1 MDTEKYKE
9 IISTLGTSRFL
20 PNSGASEQ
28 LRIYPAMGESCASN
42 ISVYY
47 APFDDVNKKAKVVLL
62 GITHGLAQ
70 MLRACRASAE
80 ALETE
85 DDCSSALSEM
95 KRQSSFKDD
104 KNQMRP
110 NIFRQFD
117 HWGVTE
123 WLGLA
128 RESWYFPK

>member
-1 MDTEKYKE
+1 
-9 IISTLGTSRFL
+9 
-20 PNSGASEQ
+20 
-28 LRIYPAMGESCASN
+28 MGESCASN

-85 DDCSSALSEM
+85 DD
-95 KRQSSFKDD
+95 